1 MRPESDA
8 RDRSDPPCR
17 ACGARHD
24 PLTVGVPAEP
34 QPETDLHFRN
44 WRWLIDRDGIGW
56 ALLDEPGSSVNT
68 LSEGVLG
75 ELDSLLGL
83 MERVGPAGL
92 AIRSLKPSGFIA
104 GAEIREFADMTDE
117 QIITERI
124 GKGLAVLDRLEQLPF
139 PSVALIHGFCLGGGL
154 ELALAASYRIA
165 TREARLGFPEVMLGL
180 HPGSAGPGGPYA
192 SPIRSRR

>member
-1 MRPESDA
+1 MREI
-8 RDRSDPPCR
+8 DPTR
-17 ACGARHD
+17 YAALAALAID

-124 GKGLAVLDRLEQLPF
+124 GKGLAVLDRAGAAALSVGGADPWLLPRRR
-139 PSVALIHGFCLGGGL
+139 ARAGAGG
-154 ELALAASYRIA
+154 ELSHRHQGGAARLSGSDARASPRARRDLAA
-165 TREARLGFPEVMLGL
+165 
-180 HPGSAGPGGPYA
+180 PYA